1 MDLGISG
8 LASGFDWRS
17 FVEQMAD
24 VERIPQKRLLQE
36 QNLLEQ
42 RTNAY
47 SSIKTQLAVLQSRV
61 DALKEP
67 SLFAS
72 RAVASS
78 DSDKLSATVS
88 SGAPLGT
95 FSFNVTQLATAAK
108 LTGTSNIGASL
119 SPSNDVS
126 GLTLSSAGFSTPV
139 TSGTL
144 TVNGKQITIDTASS
158 LQDVFTA
165 IESATGGDV
174 TASYDSST
182 DTISLS
188 SSSEI
193 VIGSATDTSNFFQ
206 AARLYN
212 NGSGTISST
221 TSLGAVKTSATLQS
235 GNFATAIT
243 DGGSGAG
250 VFKINGVEIAYS
262 QSADSLNNVISR
274 INDSDAGVIAS
285 YDSVNDRILLTN
297 KSTGDVGVS
306 VEDVTGNFAAATRL
320 SSGGLVRG
328 NNLLYSVDGGGTLV
342 SQTNTITEATS
353 GIQGLTLTA
362 LDEGETKITVSS
374 DTAAIKTAIENFI
387 TEFNKAQSI
396 IETQTASSTDAKGA
410 VTAGTLAGES
420 DASEFASR
428 LRSTAYAT
436 IAGFAQT
443 MNQLEDIGIITNG
456 NDNSLELDDPDKLD
470 AALANNLSG
479 LQKLFTDETS
489 GIATQ
494 LDAYLESISG
504 EDGRIDTKQ
513 KSLGEQIASIDT
525 QILDLERI
533 VQANRESLMQSFIAM
548 ETAQSQI
555 NQQLQFLQQRF
566 GGGAAA

>member
-119 SPSNDVS
+119 SATNDVS

-188 SSSEI
+188 SSGEI
-193 VIGSATDTSNFFQ
+193 T
-206 AARLYN
+206 
-212 NGSGTISST
+212 
-221 TSLGAVKTSATLQS
+221 
-235 GNFATAIT
+235 
-243 DGGSGAG
+243 
-250 VFKINGVEIAYS
+250 
-262 QSADSLNNVISR
+262 
-274 INDSDAGVIAS
+274 
-285 YDSVNDRILLTN
+285 
-297 KSTGDVGVS
+297 
-306 VEDVTGNFAAATRL
+306 
-320 SSGGLVRG
+320 
-328 NNLLYSVDGGGTLV
+328 
-342 SQTNTITEATS
+342 
-353 GIQGLTLTA
+353 
-362 LDEGETKITVSS
+362 
-374 DTAAIKTAIENFI
+374 
-387 TEFNKAQSI
+387 
-396 IETQTASSTDAKGA
+396 
-410 VTAGTLAGES
+410 
-420 DASEFASR
+420 
-428 LRSTAYAT
+428 
-436 IAGFAQT
+436 
-443 MNQLEDIGIITNG
+443 
-456 NDNSLELDDPDKLD
+456 
-470 AALANNLSG
+470 
-479 LQKLFTDETS
+479 
-489 GIATQ
+489 
-494 LDAYLESISG
+494 
-504 EDGRIDTKQ
+504 
-513 KSLGEQIASIDT
+513 
-525 QILDLERI
+525 
-533 VQANRESLMQSFIAM
+533 
-548 ETAQSQI
+548 
-555 NQQLQFLQQRF
+555 
-566 GGGAAA
+566 

>member
-1 MDLGISG
+1 M
-8 LASGFDWRS
+8 
-17 FVEQMAD
+17 
-24 VERIPQKRLLQE
+24 
-36 QNLLEQ
+36 
-42 RTNAY
+42 
-47 SSIKTQLAVLQSRV
+47 
-61 DALKEP
+61 
-67 SLFAS
+67 
-72 RAVASS
+72 
-78 DSDKLSATVS
+78 
-88 SGAPLGT
+88 
-95 FSFNVTQLATAAK
+95 
-108 LTGTSNIGASL
+108 
-119 SPSNDVS
+119 
-126 GLTLSSAGFSTPV
+126 
-139 TSGTL
+139 
-144 TVNGKQITIDTASS
+144 
-158 LQDVFTA
+158 
-165 IESATGGDV
+165 
-174 TASYDSST
+174 
-182 DTISLS
+182 
-188 SSSEI
+188 
-193 VIGSATDTSNFFQ
+193 
-206 AARLYN
+206 
-212 NGSGTISST
+212 
-221 TSLGAVKTSATLQS
+221 
-235 GNFATAIT
+235 
-243 DGGSGAG
+243 
-250 VFKINGVEIAYS
+250 
-262 QSADSLNNVISR
+262 
-274 INDSDAGVIAS
+274 
-285 YDSVNDRILLTN
+285 
-297 KSTGDVGVS
+297 
-306 VEDVTGNFAAATRL
+306 
-320 SSGGLVRG
+320 RG

-420 DASEFASR
+420 DVSEFASR